1 MKTTRR
7 HELQT
12 NELADRLSHWIE
24 AVKPYSRAAL
34 AVVLAIVVV
43 IFAWSYLSSQSSRK
57 QAEGW
62 NAFFAAMNE
71 RDPQESLAD
80 IASRYA
86 GSEVAS
92 WARVTLADIQ
102 TQIGTNQLF
111 AEKGKAKDELRDA
124 AEKYR
129 AVLLETQ
136 EPALLQRAMF
146 GLARAHEAQGTPDS
160 LDNARKEYR
169 SIGEKWPDSPYAK
182 DAASRAV
189 ALDTAAA
196 KNFYDWVAKYEPPR
210 TMANEPGTPGAKPDF
225 LKDPLEDSG
234 LKVPSAI
241 DDSTP
246 LPKFGDPTT
255 DAPPAAETAPA
266 PTTDAPA
273 ADPTATPPAEP
284 PAETPTGEAPSPPT
298 EAPK

>member
-12 NELADRLSHWIE
+12 NELADRLAHWIE

-34 AVVLAIVVV
+34 AVVLAVVV
-43 IFAWSYLSSQSSRK
+43 MIFAWSYLSSQNSRK
-57 QAEGW
+57 EAEGW
-62 NAFFAAMNE
+62 NAFYSAMNE
-71 RDPQESLAD
+71 RDPRENLAD

-86 GSEVAS
+86 GSDVAS

-111 AEKGKAKDELRDA
+111 AEKGNAKDELREA

-136 EPALLQRAMF
+136 EPTLLQRAMF

-169 SIGEKWPDSPYAK
+169 SIGEKWPGSPYTK
-182 DAASRAV
+182 DAAGRAA
-189 ALDTAAA
+189 ALETAAD
-196 KNFYDWVAKYEPPR
+196 KNFYDWMAKYEPPR

-225 LKDPLEDSG
+225 LKDPLEDAG

-241 DDSTP
+241 DDSTA
-246 LPKFGDPTT
+246 LPKFGDPTI
-255 DAPPAAETAPA
+255 DAPGRA
-266 PTTDAPA
+266 APA
-273 ADPTATPPAEP
+273 ADAPGADPTSAPPAEA
-284 PAETPTGEAPSPPT
+284 PAETPAPA